1 MSGKWWLLRAGG
13 AGELGEAAEGH
24 GAAGK
29 VHLSRTRQK
38 KWAKIGPLSP
48 FSSCPRISQ
57 SGQGARA
64 ALWAALWPDPGRPGR
79 PGGPAGR
86 PSGRPFFEGR
96 PERRPFFCKGRPHFE
111 GGRPAATRAAPRPP
125 WAAHRPSGGHIRAA
139 LNLRVAALRAARRP
153 RRGGPAARSG
163 RPILGGGRPL
173 LVGGPPDFGRRAAR
187 FGGWAAPVAAG
198 RPAHHLRPIRPLTG
212 HRFL

>member
-1 MSGKWWLLRAGG
+1 MGKNRSPEPVFELPAHFTEWSGREGG
-13 AGELGEAAEGH
+13 PVG
-24 GAAGK
+24 
-29 VHLSRTRQK
+29 R
-38 KWAKIGPLSP
+38 PLARLWPP
-48 FSSCPRISQ
+48 FGR
-57 SGQGARA
+57 ARA
-64 ALWAALWPDPGRPGR
+64 ALRAALRAAPFSKGGPSGGPFSVRAALILRVAALLPHGRP
-79 PGGPAGR
+79 
-86 PSGRPFFEGR
+86 
-96 PERRPFFCKGRPHFE
+96 
-111 GGRPAATRAAPRPP
+111 PRPP

-212 HRFL
+212 HRFLELYPR

>member
-1 MSGKWWLLRAGG
+1 MGKNRSPEPVFELPAHFTEWSGREGG
-13 AGELGEAAEGH
+13 PVG
-24 GAAGK
+24 
-29 VHLSRTRQK
+29 R
-38 KWAKIGPLSP
+38 PLARLWPP
-48 FSSCPRISQ
+48 FGR
-57 SGQGARA
+57 ARA
-64 ALWAALWPDPGRPGR
+64 ALRAATCP
-79 PGGPAGR
+79 
-86 PSGRPFFEGR
+86 EGR
-96 PERRPFFCKGRPHFE
+96 PERRRAARAGLAALRAALRAAPFSKGGPSGGPFSVRAALILRVAALLPHGRP
-111 GGRPAATRAAPRPP
+111 PRPP

-198 RPAHHLRPIRPLTG
+198 RPAHHLRPIRPLT
-212 HRFL
+212 